1 MAASGQIHSLNYKTE
16 VQDNKPNQLANLNY
30 AICIRMESGFCGI
43 RYSQVD
49 NFSFAISG
57 DAAPVR
63 ISHFTGIFH
72 LTEASF
78 FLKGDAIH
86 NWRKHFNLFRNR
98 VMARKPHT
106 LGSISI

>member
-16 VQDNKPNQLANLNY
+16 VQDNNPNQLANLNY

-63 ISHFTGIFH
+63 ISHFTGIFDKE
-72 LTEASF
+72 LSSNF
-78 FLKGDAIH
+78 
-86 NWRKHFNLFRNR
+86 
-98 VMARKPHT
+98 
-106 LGSISI
+106 

>member
-63 ISHFTGIFH
+63 ISHFTGIFDKA
-72 LTEASF
+72 LSSNF
-78 FLKGDAIH
+78 
-86 NWRKHFNLFRNR
+86 
-98 VMARKPHT
+98 
-106 LGSISI
+106 

>member
-63 ISHFTGIFH
+63 ISHFTGIFDKA
-72 LTEASF
+72 LKF
-78 FLKGDAIH
+78 KFLKCFFFKKRLCRTYLI
-86 NWRKHFNLFRNR
+86 KKKTYFS
-98 VMARKPHT
+98 K
-106 LGSISI
+106 